1 MMGNASGYSD
11 ASALSVDRLSGF
23 APATAVRRANA
34 SADRRQAAGRVR
46 RRDAFTDKLPSPVG
60 RGAVLGRMPG
70 KSRATALG
78 PDGLW
83 LGPSNHTVKQPTE
96 KCLG

>member
-46 RRDAFTDKLPSPVG
+46 RRDAFTDKLPSPAG

-78 PDGLW
+78 PDGL
-83 LGPSNHTVKQPTE
+83 
-96 KCLG
+96 